1 MNEGSSFQPVLAD
14 EIARSSSDK
23 VTRVILCSGKHYYT
37 LKQHVDA
44 QEGLSEKVAIIR
56 VEELAPFPF
65 SKLEETLRP
74 YAQVSD
80 FVWSQEEPYQQGA
93 FTHVRE
99 RIDDVLQS
107 AGIQARI
114 RYSGRAPCP
123 TVATAVGDW
132 HKLEVAQITKE
143 PFKGL

>member
-1 MNEGSSFQPVLAD
+1 MGEGSSFQPVLAD
-14 EIARSSSDK
+14 ELARSASAVS
-23 VTRVILCSGKHYYT
+23 RVILCSGKHYYT
-37 LKQHVDA
+37 LKQHVESQA
-44 QEGLSEKVAIIR
+44 GLSDKVAIIR

-65 SKLEETLRP
+65 TKLEEVLRP
-74 YAQVSD
+74 YTGASD

-107 AGIQARI
+107 AGIDARV

-132 HKLEVAQITKE
+132 HKQEVAQITSE
-143 PFKGL
+143 PFEGL